1 MKSIEIDRSK
11 RLKEEPEK
19 GHNRWHPDISP
30 VVAADP
36 GEEVVLETRDA
47 SDCQMKPT
55 VSVEDFDSFDPK
67 VAHPLTGPVYIN
79 GAEPGDLLE
88 IEVRRYLTG
97 VLRLDAEPPRRGFP
111 QGPFHRTVRGPLGDQ
126 GRVGDF

>member
-88 IEVRRYLTG
+88 IEYVDILPESYGWTRNRPG
-97 VLRLDAEPPRRGFP
+97 AGFP
-111 QGPFHRTVRGPLGDQ
+111 QGPVHRTVRGPLGDQ